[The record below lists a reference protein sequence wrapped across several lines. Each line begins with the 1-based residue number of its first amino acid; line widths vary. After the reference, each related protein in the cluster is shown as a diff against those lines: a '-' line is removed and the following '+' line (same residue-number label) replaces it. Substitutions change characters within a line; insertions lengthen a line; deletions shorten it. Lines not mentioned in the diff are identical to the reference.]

1 MRLRVAP
8 IKGDKENKIM
18 QVKGSIVGVAIMEG
32 GYMSYFGMLILGKA
46 AQFRKCDG
54 IYIIIARDYM

>member
-8 IKGDKENKIM
+8 IKGDKEIKIM

-46 AQFRKCDG
+46 AQFRK
-54 IYIIIARDYM
+54 M

>member
-8 IKGDKENKIM
+8 IKGDKEIKIM

-32 GYMSYFGMLILGKA
+32 GYFGMLILGKA
-46 AQFRKCDG
+46 AQFRK
-54 IYIIIARDYM
+54 M